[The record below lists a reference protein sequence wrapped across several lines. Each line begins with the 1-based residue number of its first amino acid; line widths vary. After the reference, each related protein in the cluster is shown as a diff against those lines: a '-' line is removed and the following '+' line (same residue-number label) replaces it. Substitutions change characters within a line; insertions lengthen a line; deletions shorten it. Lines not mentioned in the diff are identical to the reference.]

1 MTIEM
6 SNFEWFVQGA
16 LSKPPLPG
24 IKRPIMFLAKTP
36 R

>member
-1 MTIEM
+1 MTVEM
-6 SNFEWFVQGA
+6 SNFEWLVQGA
-16 LSKPPLPG
+16 LGKPLLPG